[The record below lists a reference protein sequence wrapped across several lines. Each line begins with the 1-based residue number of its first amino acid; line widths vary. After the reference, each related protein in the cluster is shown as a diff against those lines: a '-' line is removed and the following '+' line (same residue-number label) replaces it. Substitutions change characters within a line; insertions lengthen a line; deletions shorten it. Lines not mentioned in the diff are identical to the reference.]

1 MAAKRIVAQPLAS
14 SQPLPAELDE
24 CLRGAAEDNTDLV
37 TYFRGCLGFL
47 LRSVRDAIY
56 AIDQAEDL
64 ELISSQDHANL
75 LLDSTAYFHNI
86 QARWSEE

>member
-1 MAAKRIVAQPLAS
+1 MAKRIVAQPLAS

-24 CLRGAAEDNTDLV
+24 CLRDAAEDNTDLV

-47 LRSVRDAIY
+47 LKGVRDTIY

-64 ELISSQDHANL
+64 EKISSQDHDNL
-75 LLDSTAYFHNI
+75 LLDATAYFHRI
-86 QARWSEE
+86 GARWPEE